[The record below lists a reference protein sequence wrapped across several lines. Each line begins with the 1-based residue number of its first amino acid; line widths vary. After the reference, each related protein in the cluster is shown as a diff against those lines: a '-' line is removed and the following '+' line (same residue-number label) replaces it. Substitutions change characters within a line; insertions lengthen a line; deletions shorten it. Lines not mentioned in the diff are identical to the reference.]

1 MLATVIAWL
10 PLAQL
15 VLSVVILFW
24 NIVLA
29 GRIAQ
34 LREAPRP
41 FATITGLCA
50 LLLLPALLAYLAS
63 SSIVT
68 GRAIRLIDWIWP
80 AILLLFAIQAL
91 YALFRRL
98 VNPTWGVPIA
108 IYNLTIA
115 AAGLV
120 RYLTSHGQVLPAP
133 FTMLMAAQSNALALA
148 TASAAFTSP
157 LYVHMPMISPAF
169 PALRNITAT
178 FRAFIAAVAVSWLVM
193 ISVEI
198 PRARLG
204 LASYARHS
212 GDRLSERPDGDFE
225 IGLKIFPD
233 LSAPP
238 PSPAIQNDIAL
249 ADTIGVD
256 AVSVVIT
263 PEIERQALDSL
274 AHALDLLRRDT
285 TTLIVTLGYRNR
297 LLPDVHRAPLDENR
311 RLEVIRNI
319 VRRLQPDILLPAED
333 PYRTGTRSVGAMGV
347 DRWENYLR
355 LAARAAK
362 SVDPNVRIGVSAS
375 AFDTRDSALYAWAAS
390 NRSPVDIVG
399 FSVFPNREGMAGID
413 ARLRAA
419 DRWMRATPSTKE
431 HWVFTVGGFPL
442 AHGERSQEQAIW
454 GTLAWA
460 TARAPVKGVIVYE
473 AGDYGLSRGL
483 RAPSGRLRRAAF
495 AVSRALRGLREAAR
509 P

>member
-1 MLATVIAWL
+1 MIQTVVTWL
-10 PLAQL
+10 PVAQL
-15 VLSVVILFW
+15 VLSIIILFW
-24 NIVLA
+24 DIVLA

-41 FATITGLCA
+41 FAAITGLCA
-50 LLLLPALLAYLAS
+50 LLVLPALLAYLAS

-80 AILLLFAIQAL
+80 AVLILFAVQAL

-108 IYNLTIA
+108 IYDVTIA

-120 RYLTSHGQVLPAP
+120 RYLTSHGQLLPTP
-133 FTMLMAAQSNALALA
+133 FTMLMAAQTDALALA
-148 TASAAFTSP
+148 TASAAFQSP
-157 LYVHMPMISPAF
+157 LYLHMPMISPAF
-169 PALRNITAT
+169 PALRSITAS

-198 PRARLG
+198 PRARLA
-204 LASYARHS
+204 LASYAGHT

-233 LSAPP
+233 LANPP
-238 PSPAIQNDIAL
+238 PTPAIENDIAL

-256 AVSVVIT
+256 AVSVVIV
-263 PEIERQALDSL
+263 PDIERQALDSV
-274 AHALDLLRRDT
+274 AHSLDLLRRDT
-285 TTLIVTLGYRNR
+285 TTLIVTLGYRGKM
-297 LLPDVHRAPLDENR
+297 LPDVSHVPLDESL
-311 RLEVIRNI
+311 RLEAIRRI
-319 VRRLQPDILLPAED
+319 VRRLHPDILLPAED
-333 PYRTGTRSVGAMGV
+333 PYRSGTRIVGRLGV
-347 DRWENYLR
+347 DRWENYLT

-362 SVDPNVRIGVSAS
+362 AADPNVRIGVSIS
-375 AFDTRDSALYAWAAS
+375 AFDTRDSLLYAWAS
-390 NRSPVDIVG
+390 SPRSPIDVVG
-399 FSVFPNREGMAGID
+399 FSVFPSREGMAGID

-419 DRWMRATPSTKE
+419 DRWMRAKPTQKD
-431 HWVFTVGGFPL
+431 HWVFAVGGFPL

-460 TARAPVKGVIVYE
+460 TARVPVKGVVVYE
-473 AGDYGLSRGL
+473 AGDYGMARGL
-483 RAPSGRLRRAAF
+483 RAPSGRLRRSAY
-495 AVSRALRGLREAAR
+495 AVTRALRGLREAAR